1 MTSCPQWT
9 QNETNKRNVFSRTNE
24 VIQTKQTVK
33 ETKILRLDSNKAL
46 KKLNWKTFLSLSEL
60 SFYISEWYVA
70 YYSKEKKMLNLS
82 LNQINN
88 YEKKVFK

>member
-33 ETKILRLDSNKAL
+33 KTKILKRKQN
-46 KKLNWKTFLSLSEL
+46 
-60 SFYISEWYVA
+60 
-70 YYSKEKKMLNLS
+70 
-82 LNQINN
+82 
-88 YEKKVFK
+88 